1 MSMRDTPLWTW
12 HVAAGLVILI
22 LLGLHMGIM
31 HLSGVLHLDSLNPAG
46 DGPLDWANVAWRA
59 RTVFFTLSYIV
70 LLGAGLFHGL
80 YGLKNI
86 LFELGPSRGLGS
98 AINAVLLLLGVGL
111 FALGTWAAVTARTV
125 ALAASSM

>member
-12 HVAAGLVILI
+12 HVIAGLIILV

-31 HLSGVLHLDSLNPAG
+31 HLSGVLHFDAMNPAG
-46 DGPLDWANVAWRA
+46 DSPLDWANVAYRA
-59 RTVFFTLSYIV
+59 KMIFFTLSYIV

-86 LFELGPSRGLGS
+86 LFELGPPAGLRS
-98 AINAVLLLLGVGL
+98 AINALLLLLGVGL
-111 FALGTWAAVTARTV
+111 FALGTWAAFTARTV